1 VYWFRLEN
9 LKEQDHFE
17 DLGINGGIILKM
29 DLKEMGW
36 EGMYSIQLA
45 QERNKWW
52 ALVNIALKL

>member
-1 VYWFRLEN
+1 MRKTQMHTGFRLEN
-9 LKEQDHFE
+9 LKEKDHFE

-45 QERNKWW
+45 QETSGG
-52 ALVNIALKL
+52 LL